1 VFGGVTENQVY
12 YITTVIDEETF
23 TISENQDPLTT
34 TATVTATN
42 DRITVSSTDG
52 FATNDPIIFT
62 GTTFGNIVAGT
73 TYYVSEVVSTTQL
86 TISTLV
92 NGSVFQLNNASGSM
106 LLTSQTDTVTLTT
119 VAGSMT
125 MNVSLPVSPGQVNGQ
140 LFTLYD
146 TSDQYPNISSG
157 TIGDLIER
165 TINATITTVNR
176 IAIKETEGGT
186 DDFYVNMPIRV
197 GSAIGNL
204 LTATT
209 YYVIEYS
216 GRPLGTNPQTYV
228 PNIEVEVSSTSSS
241 TRAASA
247 KPGPRGRLSTCP
259 RCCCR
264 RCPGS
269 SRG

>member
-1 VFGGVTENQVY
+1 MNNFKTLLTSDVSAAG
-12 YITTVIDEETF
+12 TV
-23 TISENQDPLTT
+23 L
-34 TATVTATN
+34 
-42 DRITVSSTDG
+42 TVSSTDG

-119 VAGSMT
+119 ATGSMT

-157 TIGDLIER
+157 TIGDLIAR

-176 IAIKETEGGT
+176 IAIRETEGGT
-186 DDFYVNMPIRV
+186 DNFYVNMPIRV

-209 YYVIEYS
+209 YYVVEYS
-216 GRPLGTNPQTYV
+216 GMPDGLGGYL
-228 PNIEVEVSSTSSS
+228 PNIEVEVASTSSQIWEACVEI
-241 TRAASA
+241 AA
-247 KPGPRGRLSTCP
+247 RI
-259 RCCCR
+259 
-264 RCPGS
+264 
-269 SRG
+269 